1 MLMSKEKEKIR
12 VIKVFDNEDDVINDI
27 RSHKDEPGMLW
38 SLGEDAFLMNV
49 ANFMCHF
56 ILQYEAGLISKDE
69 LDLYL
74 GKKDC
79 LSNINPLE
87 FNFLLVSTINGCTYR
102 SRPYSID
109 EKDLDDTYS
118 KILELYS
125 ELSIMYSFDS
135 IIDQIQKMVADF
147 KAAHKDFGKM
157 TQDERVE
164 LFCSWNGNKEYME
177 EVFFESLLDKCRKTY
192 AVLNHE
198 YRRKNE
204 ELKRIN
210 NDE

>member
-1 MLMSKEKEKIR
+1 MEKGKEEVR
-12 VIKVFDNEDDVINDI
+12 VIKVFYNEEDVIKEI

-38 SLGEDAFLMNV
+38 SLGEEDFLMNV
-49 ANFMCHF
+49 ANNMCHF

-74 GKKDC
+74 GEKDC
-79 LSNINPLE
+79 LTDVNPLD
-87 FNFLLVSTINGCTYR
+87 FNFLLVSTINYCTYQ
-102 SRPYSID
+102 SRPYYID

-125 ELSIMYSFDS
+125 ELAIMYSFDS

-147 KAAHKDFGKM
+147 KAAHKDFDKM

-164 LFCSWNGNKEYME
+164 RFCSWNGNRGYMKD
-177 EVFFESLLDKCRKTY
+177 VFFESLLDKCKKTY
-192 AVLNHE
+192 AVLYHE
-198 YRRKNE
+198 FSRNKGGQ
-204 ELKRIN
+204 
-210 NDE
+210 

>member
-1 MLMSKEKEKIR
+1 MEEEKEKTR
-12 VIKVFDNEDDVINDI
+12 VIRVFDNVDDVIKDI

-49 ANFMCHF
+49 ANLMCHL

-69 LDLYL
+69 MDLYL
-74 GKKDC
+74 GKKDG
-79 LSNINPLE
+79 LTDVNPLD
-87 FNFLLVSTINGCTYR
+87 FNFLFVSTINGCTYT
-102 SRPYSID
+102 SRPEYID

-135 IIDQIQKMVADF
+135 IIDQIQKMVTDF
-147 KAAHKDFGKM
+147 KAAHEDFDKM

-164 LFCSWNGNKEYME
+164 RFCSWNGGKEYMK
-177 EVFFESLLDKCRKTY
+177 EVFFVSLLDKCKKVY
-192 AVLNHE
+192 AILNHE
-198 YRRKNE
+198 FRRTE
-204 ELKRIN
+204 RGH
-210 NDE
+210 

>member
-1 MLMSKEKEKIR
+1 MEEEKEKTR
-12 VIKVFDNEDDVINDI
+12 VIRVFDNVDDVIKDI

-49 ANFMCHF
+49 ANLMCHL

-74 GKKDC
+74 GKKDG
-79 LSNINPLE
+79 LTDVNPLD
-87 FNFLLVSTINGCTYR
+87 FNFLFVSTINGCTYT
-102 SRPYSID
+102 SRPEYID

-147 KAAHKDFGKM
+147 KAAHEDFDKM

-164 LFCSWNGNKEYME
+164 RFCSWNGSKEYMK
-177 EVFFESLLDKCRKTY
+177 EVFFVSLLDKCKKTY
-192 AVLNHE
+192 GVLYHE
-198 YRRKNE
+198 FSRNKGGQ
-204 ELKRIN
+204 
-210 NDE
+210 

>member
-1 MLMSKEKEKIR
+1 MKKGKEEIR
-12 VIKVFDNEDDVINDI
+12 IIKVFDNEEDVINEI

-49 ANFMCHF
+49 ANFMCQI

-79 LSNINPLE
+79 LTDVNPLD
-87 FNFLLVSTINGCTYR
+87 FNFLLVSTINGCTYQSR
-102 SRPYSID
+102 SYYID
-109 EKDLDDTYS
+109 KKDLEETHL

-125 ELSIMYSFDS
+125 ELSILYSFDS
-135 IIDQIQKMVADF
+135 IIYQIQKMVADF
-147 KAAHKDFGKM
+147 KAAHEDFDIM

-164 LFCSWNGNKEYME
+164 QFCSWNGNREYMKD
-177 EVFFESLLDKCRKTY
+177 VFFVSLLDKCKKTY
-192 AVLNHE
+192 GVLYHE
-198 YRRKNE
+198 FSRNKGGQ
-204 ELKRIN
+204 
-210 NDE
+210 

>member
-1 MLMSKEKEKIR
+1 MSKEKEKIR

-49 ANFMCHF
+49 ANLMCHL

-74 GKKDC
+74 GKKEC
-79 LSNINPLE
+79 LTDANPLE
-87 FNFLLVSTINGCTYR
+87 FNFIFRSSINNLFYTNRHYH
-102 SRPYSID
+102 ID
-109 EKDLDDTYS
+109 EKDLDGAYS
-118 KILELYS
+118 TILELYS

-135 IIDQIQKMVADF
+135 IIDQIQKMVTDF
-147 KAAHKDFGKM
+147 KAAHEDFDKM

-164 LFCSWNGNKEYME
+164 RFCSWNGSKEYMK
-177 EVFFESLLDKCRKTY
+177 EVFFVSLLDKCKKTY
-192 AVLNHE
+192 GVLYHE
-198 YRRKNE
+198 FSRNKGGQ
-204 ELKRIN
+204 
-210 NDE
+210 